1 MNKDESRSELK
12 WVLAWAA
19 AIVLLASIPYL
30 WGVWIAPPGD
40 SFLGLT
46 HNIDDGAV
54 YLSWMRQVA
63 DGDLTYINLFTN
75 EPVKAHQFNV
85 LFVLTGA
92 VAGITHIP
100 LIWVYHLFRVLLGV
114 GVIVAVWQ
122 FSKLFLESA
131 NERRLLIP
139 LVSLTAGIGWLMPG
153 LQAPTGPVD
162 NWQPEA
168 ITFLSIYLNPLFL
181 AALILMLGSF
191 YFLVL
196 SQRTGSVRHAICA
209 GLSMLLLANIH
220 TYDVLTVAC
229 VWTCYLIVL
238 GIAERKFPARLVG
251 LSALAGVIAVPSIA
265 YQLYL
270 YRIDEVFRAR
280 ANSPIP
286 SPPIY
291 SFLAGYGLVLAGA
304 AVGATLLLARR
315 RTSRDSPLSTL
326 HSPLLLVWSILGF
339 ALPYIPV
346 AQQRKLVM
354 GLHIPLC
361 MLCAYALSNLM
372 TRLPRSVG
380 HGLLLAFILFS
391 TGSNVGFLSQDIN
404 LLSIGRTVTHY
415 APYLSDAEMA
425 AMRYLRADGD
435 WHGTVLAPPT
445 FALFTPVLA
454 GHRVYYGHW
463 SETPDYAGKLREW
476 GDFVDPSLPVDLRAS
491 ILAGTGA
498 SYFVSTLPGTIPPTG
513 ALSRRMEP
521 AFTDGPVTVYR
532 IRPQASGSR
541 GGSP

>member
-30 WGVWIAPPGD
+30 WGIRVTAPGD
-40 SFLGLT
+40 HFLGLT

-63 DGDLTYINLFTN
+63 DGHLTYINLFTN

-85 LFVLTGA
+85 LFLLMGA
-92 VAGITHIP
+92 VAGITRLP
-100 LIWVYHLFRVLLGV
+100 LIWVYQLFRVLLGV
-114 GVIVAVWQ
+114 GLILAVWQ

-139 LVSLTAGIGWLMPG
+139 LVGLSAEIGWLMPG
-153 LQAPTGPVD
+153 LGAPTGPVD

-191 YFLVL
+191 YFLIL
-196 SQRTGSVRHAICA
+196 AQRTGSVRHAVYA
-209 GLSMLLLANIH
+209 GLSLLVLGNIH
-220 TYDVLTVAC
+220 TYDVVTVAC
-229 VWTCYLIVL
+229 VWIVYLVVMSV
-238 GIAERKFPARLVG
+238 AERRFPTRAIS

-270 YRIDEVFRAR
+270 YRIDDIFHAR
-280 ANSPIP
+280 ANSPTP

-291 SFLAGYGLVLAGA
+291 SFLAGYGLILAGA
-304 AVGATLLLARR
+304 VVGAALLLARR
-315 RTSRDSPLSTL
+315 RTSPDSPLSTL
-326 HSPLLLVWSILGF
+326 HSPLLLVWSLIGF

-372 TRLPRSVG
+372 ARLPRSVG

-404 LLSIGRTVTHY
+404 LLSIERTVTIY
-415 APYLSDAEMA
+415 SPYLSNSEMA
-425 AMRYLRADGD
+425 AMRWLRNDAERRGA
-435 WHGTVLAPPT
+435 VFAPPT
-445 FALFTPVLA
+445 FALFTPALT
-454 GHRVYYGHW
+454 GYRVYYGHW
-463 SETPDYAGKLREW
+463 SETPDYSGKLREW
-476 GDFVDPSLPVDLRAS
+476 ADFADPSLPAGFRAS
-491 ILAGTGA
+491 ILVRTRA
-498 SYFVSTLPGTIPPTG
+498 SYFVSTLPGAIRPNGP
-513 ALSRRMEP
+513 LSRLMQP
-521 AFTDGPVTVYR
+521 SFSDGPVTVYR
-532 IRPQASGSR
+532 VRLPASGHR